1 MTDDH
6 TCARDKK
13 KREIQTATQ
22 LSTMATFRKTSKKR
36 GAIRSITTAEE
47 EGEDFEEDST
57 LTAIQLTKK
66 KQKLA
71 QSTLYKR
78 GLDATCTITIGIH
91 TSTNSGRITIPEPE
105 QKTMANDAQT
115 KLFKTQFSS
124 TENGPTETIMQQ
136 KHISAMEEFI
146 NRKLTKDKENDEEND
161 VEDHVENDAQ
171 NVREADMGAG
181 GTMLGGTGIAEVI
194 LPVETRI
201 ETAKQTEELR
211 AHLPGAFGT
220 KAVSSAGYH
229 LDLEQ
234 SDVSGLGS
242 SFSQT
247 FREFKPQ
254 RPSSSV
260 TNDLSANYVSVS
272 SSAPDDDRV
281 GFQALR
287 HRQTKEPR
295 QQHKRDNDDRLLK
308 QFMKKERAKR

>member
-1 MTDDH
+1 
-6 TCARDKK
+6 
-13 KREIQTATQ
+13 
-22 LSTMATFRKTSKKR
+22 MATFRKTSKKR

-47 EGEDFEEDST
+47 EGEDLEEDST

-78 GLDATCTITIGIH
+78 GLDATCTIGPGTMH
-91 TSTNSGRITIPEPE
+91 NSGRITIPEPE
-105 QKTMANDAQT
+105 EKTMAVANDAQN
-115 KLFKTQFSS
+115 KLFKTMFSS

-161 VEDHVENDAQ
+161 VQDHVEDDAQ
-171 NVREADMGAG
+171 HVREADMGAG

-211 AHLPGAFGT
+211 ARLPGAFGR

-287 HRQTKEPR
+287 HGQTKEPR
-295 QQHKRDNDDRLLK
+295 QQHQRGNDDRLLK